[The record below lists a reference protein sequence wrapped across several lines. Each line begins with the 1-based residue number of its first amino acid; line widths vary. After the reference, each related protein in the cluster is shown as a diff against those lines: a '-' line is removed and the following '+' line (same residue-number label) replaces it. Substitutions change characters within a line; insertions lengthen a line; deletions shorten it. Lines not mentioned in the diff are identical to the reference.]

1 FPVCTDTATR
11 KTPWCLCFSA
21 ASASRRWGKRR
32 ITHIAHSRSGST
44 DTTGANATGIERRI
58 SDMNARSATA
68 SMDDAFVIGTDPTL
82 SQRVRREMI
91 DTLVANGGVSAADA
105 EREIASRDFA
115 ATFERF
121 FGAMG
126 LSPHRLP
133 DVFAAHLLAM
143 WSIVHQQSLP
153 DRVVAEG
160 VRTQF
165 ETLLRGRPEA
175 RNAEQ
180 RQLIGEA
187 LLCESVLS

>member
-1 FPVCTDTATR
+1 
-11 KTPWCLCFSA
+11 
-21 ASASRRWGKRR
+21 
-32 ITHIAHSRSGST
+32 
-44 DTTGANATGIERRI
+44 
-58 SDMNARSATA
+58 MNARSATA

-187 LLCESVLS
+187 LLCESVLSLEAREDAQARDDRKELAQMAESAQRNMLQRQGINLRKTRLGAQGMRRA